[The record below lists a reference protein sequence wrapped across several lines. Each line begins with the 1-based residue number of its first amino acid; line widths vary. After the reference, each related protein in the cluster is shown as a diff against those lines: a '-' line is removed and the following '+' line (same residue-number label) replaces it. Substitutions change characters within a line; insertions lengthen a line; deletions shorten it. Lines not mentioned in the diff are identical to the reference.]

1 MAKSININ
9 HSNSSIISSDG
20 TYVELSKNG
29 VVKIGTGINAMDDSN
44 NTNTEDVL
52 KEYEGALKFNPDT
65 KKLEYCDGTRWI
77 ELSLDSN
84 DNKTSMI
91 YSMLF

>member
-29 VVKIGTGINAMDDSN
+29 VVAVIVGYESFDNKQ
-44 NTNTEDVL
+44 L
-52 KEYEGALKFNPDT
+52 KEWTAKTTKDGNIKATQILQKNKIALPFSP
-65 KKLEYCDGTRWI
+65 W
-77 ELSLDSN
+77 
-84 DNKTSMI
+84 
-91 YSMLF
+91 